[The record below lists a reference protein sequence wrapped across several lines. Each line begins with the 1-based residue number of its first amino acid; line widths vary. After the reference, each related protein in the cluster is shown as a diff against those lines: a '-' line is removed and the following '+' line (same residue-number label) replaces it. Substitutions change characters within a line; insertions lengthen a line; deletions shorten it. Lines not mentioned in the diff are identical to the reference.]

1 MYYFP
6 FHFSIRNLRICSTI
20 FLIFSQLNTTKVKPL
35 IDQLDKILQSWITY
49 LDEYSFHQLLA
60 KPSLISW
67 SVGQLYLH
75 LIETTTFYLE
85 QVAICI
91 SESGNE
97 KEEAA
102 PEAVEM
108 FLNNEFPDTEIVG
121 PSSNDNTPQPSSKE
135 ELVEYFM
142 NLRAQL
148 EVIADN
154 FSRATSQGKTR
165 HPGLK
170 YFSAIEWLK
179 FSEMHLRHHLRQ
191 KTRVDLYLKQSSI
204 C

>member
-1 MYYFP
+1 M
-6 FHFSIRNLRICSTI
+6 NA
-20 FLIFSQLNTTKVKPL
+20 TKIKPL
-35 IDQLDKILQSWITY
+35 IDQLDNTLQSWISY
-49 LDEYSFHQLLA
+49 LDEYSTHQLHA

-85 QVAICI
+85 QVVICL

-102 PEAVEM
+102 PEAMEM
-108 FLNNEFPDTEIVG
+108 FLNNELPDTKIVG
-121 PSSNDNTPQPSSKE
+121 PPTNDNTRQPRSKE
-135 ELVEYFM
+135 ELVEHFM

-148 EVIADN
+148 EVIEDDFLRAP
-154 FSRATSQGKTR
+154 SRGKTR

-170 YFSAIEWLK
+170 YFSAVEWLQ

-191 KTRVDLYLKQSSI
+191 KIRLDLYLKQSGI
-204 C
+204 Y